1 MEKIKPELRIFES
14 SEELSSNLADYVI
27 QVAESAVK
35 ERGSFSL
42 VLSGGDIPIRLGKL
56 SKAPYV
62 RLVEWSKWHVFWA
75 EENVVPKRHPDSYY
89 WQAKQWFISK
99 VPLLPAHVNPV
110 RPGLSGESAA
120 NSYEFAIRQQ
130 LKSRTVQVSRSTD
143 CPRFDL
149 ILLSLGS
156 GGHVSSL
163 YPNHPVLEEESQWV
177 ACVSKDASCE
187 SVTLTLP
194 VLSWILCWVG
204 SPFDRTRPKWSCLE
218 METSSGLRMLRLLPC
233 SYVPMNLT
241 PRQLPTPNLN
251 CYLLIKNKPLSL
263 NLELL

>member
-14 SEELSSNLADYVI
+14 SEELSSNLADYVL

-110 RPGLSGESAA
+110 SPGLSGELAA

-130 LKSRTVQVSRSTD
+130 LKNRTVQVSRSTD

-156 GGHVSSL
+156 GGHVASL

-194 VLSWILCWVG
+194 VINAAANV
-204 SPFDRTRPKWSCLE
+204 TIVA
-218 METSSGLRMLRLLPC
+218 SGLDTARPFMDTMVGRKPIRSHPAQMVLPPDGNLVWFADASAASLFLRANEPYAT
-233 SYVPMNLT
+233 SAT
-241 PRQLPTPNLN
+241 D
-251 CYLLIKNKPLSL
+251 S
-263 NLELL
+263 